1 MTPYNVAAV
10 VNDGCGTFGV
20 GVAHEVFG
28 YDRTDRGMP
37 RFDFALVAPRPGPV
51 RTDTGLVLQIEHGL
65 ERLAHADLI
74 NVLSWEDFTLE
85 PQPKLLEALVA
96 AYDRGA
102 ILASQCS
109 GAYVLAATGLLDGRR
124 ATTHWRYA
132 DALARRFPA
141 VHVDPD
147 VLYVD
152 EGRLLTSAGTAAA
165 IDLCLYLLRREF
177 GAGVANAIARDM
189 VMPPHRDGGQKQYIQ
204 TPVPSPRDGSL
215 ADVLSWMAAHLDR
228 ELSVDAL
235 SARALMSPRTF
246 ARRFRAETGTTPFHW
261 LTGQRVLLA
270 QRLLEE
276 TDETLDMVAELCGFG
291 TAAVLR
297 HHFVRQRG
305 TTPQSYRRAFRRVPA

>member
-1 MTPYNVAAV
+1 MAFRNVAALTQ
-10 VNDGCGTFGV
+10 DGGGAFGI

-28 YDRTDRGMP
+28 YDRTARGVP
-37 RFDFALVAPRPGPV
+37 GFDFALVAPSPGPI
-51 RTDTGLVLQIEHGL
+51 RTDTGLVLHIEHGL
-65 ERLAHADLI
+65 KRLAQADLI
-74 NVLSWEDFTLE
+74 MVLSWEDFQLE
-85 PQPKLLEALVA
+85 PEPALLAALIA
-96 AYDRGA
+96 AHDRGA
-102 ILASQCS
+102 ILTSQCS

-141 VHVDPD
+141 VKVDPD

-152 EGRLLTSAGTAAA
+152 EGQLLTSAGTAAG

-177 GAGVANAIARDM
+177 GAKIANSIARDM
-189 VMPPHRDGGQKQYIQ
+189 VVPPHRDGGQAQYLQ
-204 TPVPSPRDGSL
+204 TPVPAPRDGSL
-215 ADVLSWMAAHLDR
+215 ADVLAWMAAHLDR
-228 ELSVDAL
+228 ELSVEAL
-235 SARALMSPRTF
+235 AERAVMSPRNF

-276 TDETLDMVAELCGFG
+276 TDETLDVVAERCGFG

-297 HHFVRQRG
+297 HHFGQLRG
-305 TTPQSYRRAFRRVPA
+305 TTPQAYRRAFRRVPA

>member
-1 MTPYNVAAV
+1 MAFRNVAAILYP
-10 VNDGCGTFGV
+10 GSGTFGAGVV
-20 GVAHEVFG
+20 GEVFG
-28 YDRTDRGMP
+28 FDRTARGMP
-37 RFDFALVAPRPGPV
+37 AFDFDLVTARPGPV
-51 RTDTGLVLQIEHGL
+51 RTDTGMVLQIEHGL
-65 ERLAHADLI
+65 GRLADADLI
-74 NVLSWEDFTLE
+74 HVLSWEDFTVE
-85 PQPKLLEALVA
+85 PDPALIGALVA
-96 AYDRGA
+96 AHDRGA
-102 ILASQCS
+102 ILASHCS

-152 EGRLLTSAGTAAA
+152 EGQVLTSAGTAAG

-177 GAGVANAIARDM
+177 GAKTANAIARDM
-189 VMPPHRDGGQKQYIQ
+189 VVPPHRDGGQAQYLQ

-215 ADVLSWMAAHLDR
+215 ADVLSWIAAHLDQ
-228 ELSVDAL
+228 ELSVEAL
-235 SARALMSPRTF
+235 AARAVMSPRTF

-276 TDETLDMVAELCGFG
+276 TDETLDMVAQRSGFG
-291 TAAVLR
+291 AAAVLR
-297 HHFVRQRG
+297 HHFGRQRG
-305 TTPQSYRRAFRRVPA
+305 TTPQAYRRAFRRIPA

>member
-1 MTPYNVAAV
+1 MAFRNVAALTQ
-10 VNDGCGTFGV
+10 DGGGAFGI

-28 YDRTDRGMP
+28 YDRTGRGVP
-37 RFDFALVAPRPGPV
+37 GFDFALVAPSPGPI
-51 RTDTGLVLQIEHGL
+51 RTDTGLVLHIEHGL
-65 ERLAHADLI
+65 KRLAQADLI
-74 NVLSWEDFTLE
+74 MVLSWEDFQLE
-85 PQPKLLEALVA
+85 PEPALLAALRA
-96 AYDRGA
+96 AHDRGA

-141 VHVDPD
+141 VKVDPD

-152 EGRLLTSAGTAAA
+152 EGQLLTSAGTAAG

-177 GAGVANAIARDM
+177 GAKIANSIARDM
-189 VMPPHRDGGQKQYIQ
+189 VVPPHRDGGQAQYLQ
-204 TPVPSPRDGSL
+204 TPVPAPRDGSL
-215 ADVLSWMAAHLDR
+215 ADVLAWMAAHLDR
-228 ELSVDAL
+228 ELSVEAL
-235 SARALMSPRTF
+235 AERAVMSPRNF

-276 TDETLDMVAELCGFG
+276 TDETLDVVAERCGFG

-297 HHFVRQRG
+297 HHFGRLRG
-305 TTPQSYRRAFRRVPA
+305 TTPQAYRRAFRRVPA